1 MSNLTILAARTV
13 YLDRSNQQRAA
24 GRCAAVQHPSMT
36 DDPCRMGDADD
47 AGLVDD
53 AEIAAVEAVGGGA
66 EHEQLSRAQP
76 QTALPVRQRAARA
89 IMLARDRGRQAV
101 DRDGAANAADPVA
114 GDACDTLQHG
124 AIRGEVSSRDG
135 DIIGARRQPDDDEV
149 MSLRRAL
156 PRQPEDAARH
166 ARGQID
172 DQAPV

>member
-1 MSNLTILAARTV
+1 M
-13 YLDRSNQQRAA
+13 
-24 GRCAAVQHPSMT
+24 M
-36 DDPCRMGDADD
+36 DDPERMANADD
-47 AGLVDD
+47 GGWLDH
-53 AEIAAVEAVGGGA
+53 AEVSAVEAVGGGA
-66 EHEQLSRAQP
+66 KHEQLSRAQP
-76 QTALPVRQRAARA
+76 QTALPARQRAARA
-89 IMLARDRGRQAV
+89 ITLARDRGRQAV